1 MSPNAIPIRTTA
13 FALNPNAIAFVP
25 FTPCILVIP
34 SGNII
39 KPESEEEYDFDSS
52 QVLNSNDTP
61 ACPTTNI
68 LNELLIGS
76 KNISSGPTSDVV
88 DRDNETVNENIFK
101 ILKDLRIKNHNKFDA
116 LKTIIPG
123 NIDVFVIT
131 ETKLDA
137 SFETTGFMIN
147 GFCQP

>member
-1 MSPNAIPIRTTA
+1 MPYHRP
-13 FALNPNAIAFVP
+13 
-25 FTPCILVIP
+25 
-34 SGNII
+34 
-39 KPESEEEYDFDSS
+39 KYDSS

-61 ACPTTNI
+61 ACPTNNT

-88 DRDNETVNENIFK
+88 DRDSETVNDNIFK
-101 ILKDLRIKNHNKFDA
+101 ILKDLKIKNHNRIIVANLNINSIRNKFDA

-123 NIDVFVIT
+123 NIDIFVIT

-137 SFETTGFMIN
+137 SFETTEFMVN
-147 GFCQP
+147 GFYQPYRLDRNGNG